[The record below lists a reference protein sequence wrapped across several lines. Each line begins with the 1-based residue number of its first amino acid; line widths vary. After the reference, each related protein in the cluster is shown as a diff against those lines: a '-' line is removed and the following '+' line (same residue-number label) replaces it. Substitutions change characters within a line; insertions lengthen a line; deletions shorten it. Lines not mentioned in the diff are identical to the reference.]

1 MQKIS
6 PCLWFKDNAEE
17 AAHFYTNLFKDSR
30 IVSDMRFGDA
40 GPGPKGA
47 LMAVT
52 FELEGQE
59 FMALNGGTVFTFSPA
74 ISLFIKCGT
83 QEEVDRLWAALGEGG
98 EPRQCGWIS
107 DKYGVTWQVVPNE
120 LFTLLANKDPAKAQ
134 RVTES
139 MLTMQKLDV
148 NVLKQAAEQAD

>member
-52 FELEGQE
+52 FELEGQ
-59 FMALNGGTVFTFSPA
+59 
-74 ISLFIKCGT
+74 
-83 QEEVDRLWAALGEGG
+83 
-98 EPRQCGWIS
+98 
-107 DKYGVTWQVVPNE
+107 
-120 LFTLLANKDPAKAQ
+120 
-134 RVTES
+134 
-139 MLTMQKLDV
+139 
-148 NVLKQAAEQAD
+148 

>member
-107 DKYGVTWQVVPNE
+107 DKYGVTWQVVPVA
-120 LFTLLANKDPAKAQ
+120 LGAMLQDKDAAKSA
-134 RVTES
+134 RV
-139 MLTMQKLDV
+139 MQAMMGMVKLDI
-148 NVLKQAAEQAD
+148 AALERAYRGS

>member
-40 GPGPKGA
+40 GPGSKGA
-47 LMAVT
+47 VMAVT

-59 FMALNGGTVFTFSPA
+59 FMALNGGTAFTFSPA

-83 QEEVDRLWAALGEGG
+83 QEEVDRLWAGLGEGG
-98 EPRQCGWIS
+98 APRQCGWIS
-107 DKYGVTWQVVPNE
+107 DKYGVTWQIVPTA
-120 LFTLLANKDPAKAQ
+120 LGTMLQDKDAAKSA
-134 RVTES
+134 RV
-139 MLTMQKLDV
+139 MQAMMGMVKLDI
-148 NVLKQAAEQAD
+148 AALERAYRGP

>member
-47 LMAVT
+47 VMAVT

-107 DKYGVTWQVVPNE
+107 DKYGVTWQVVPVA
-120 LFTLLANKDPAKAQ
+120 LGAMLQDKDAAKSA
-134 RVTES
+134 RV
-139 MLTMQKLDV
+139 MQAMMGMVKLDI
-148 NVLKQAAEQAD
+148 AALERAYRGS

>member
-47 LMAVT
+47 VMAVT

-107 DKYGVTWQVVPNE
+107 DKYGVTWQVVPVA
-120 LFTLLANKDPAKAQ
+120 LGAMLQDKDAAKSA
-134 RVTES
+134 RV
-139 MLTMQKLDV
+139 MQAMMGMVKLDI
-148 NVLKQAAEQAD
+148 AALERAYRGP

>member
-6 PCLWFKDNAEE
+6 PCLWFKDKAEE

-107 DKYGVTWQVVPNE
+107 DKYGVTWQVVPVA
-120 LFTLLANKDPAKAQ
+120 LGAMLQDKDAAKSA
-134 RVTES
+134 RV
-139 MLTMQKLDV
+139 MQAMMGMVKLDI
-148 NVLKQAAEQAD
+148 AALERAYRGS

>member
-107 DKYGVTWQVVPNE
+107 DKYGVTWQVVPVA
-120 LFTLLANKDPAKAQ
+120 LGAMLQDKDAAKSA
-134 RVTES
+134 RV
-139 MLTMQKLDV
+139 MQAMMGMVKLDI
-148 NVLKQAAEQAD
+148 AALERAYRGP